1 MSFWTFHLAECKK
14 FTSLLR
20 RRNVSGA
27 NEVKNLYP
35 RTTVKRDVSTT
46 LNMTFF
52 RKYSQNY
59 CRSQHSETQIC
70 RRKYTYL
77 LFKNDIFAQESLLLH
92 NYYAKYLG
100 EIDLFSIFAAHFF
113 GHIILSG

>member
-1 MSFWTFHLAECKK
+1 
-14 FTSLLR
+14 
-20 RRNVSGA
+20 
-27 NEVKNLYP
+27 
-35 RTTVKRDVSTT
+35 
-46 LNMTFF
+46 MTFF

-59 CRSQHSETQIC
+59 CRSRHSETQIC

-100 EIDLFSIFAAHFF
+100 EIDLFSIFAAHFLD
-113 GHIILSG
+113 ILSCLGSSMDRTEVS